1 MAEGKK
7 YILNA
12 PEVYEIL
19 LMKAETPVNHI
30 ASTINRTQENL
41 NTVWNRAGISEKEN
55 ITLHTEEELNK
66 LSRAKDERNATA
78 HPLQK
83 ASIDKAKEG
92 KVNFETTFTQSLSVT
107 LRSREQLV
115 LNFLKQHSNI
125 ILWNKQ
131 G

>member
-66 LSRAKDERNATA
+66 LR
-78 HPLQK
+78 LQRL
-83 ASIDKAKEG
+83 
-92 KVNFETTFTQSLSVT
+92 Q
-107 LRSREQLV
+107 
-115 LNFLKQHSNI
+115 
-125 ILWNKQ
+125 
-131 G
+131 